1 VLASKEADRRSLRER
16 GVQLPG
22 VQVSGVS
29 RDRPVLHP
37 GHRETDESGP
47 WLAILVTS
55 ALGWGIL
62 AAIDYQVLAE
72 GTILWATV
80 RSIYTLLL
88 APLAAAALLQDT
100 RFLGTNGT
108 EVGRLK
114 WLYALVAVGFPPIG
128 AVYLGHR
135 RWLLGDRHPSDP

>member
-1 VLASKEADRRSLRER
+1 V
-16 GVQLPG
+16 P
-22 VQVSGVS
+22 

-37 GHRETDESGP
+37 EDLDADESGP
-47 WLAILVTS
+47 WLAILVAS

-62 AAIDYQVLAE
+62 AAIDYRVLAE
-72 GTILWATV
+72 GTVLWATV
-80 RSIYTLLL
+80 RSVYTLVL

-108 EVGRLK
+108 EIGRLK

-135 RWLLGDRHPSDP
+135 RWLLASGETPDR